1 MSEGLQGSLA
11 FAGTLLFLLGLLT
24 GAGIPFFRGPRIG
37 LSAHV
42 AAIQSGL
49 ALIAVAWLGG
59 RLALSEGWAAAIAH
73 GLWISLY
80 VLWVG
85 LVFAAIYGTG
95 RTLPLAGKGL
105 AADALAGAHRRRAD
119 RRRLARERASPSQ
132 RSLPVVAGGVG
143 LAQLRQHPLADQ
155 AQALLRRRSRAGRR
169 TSARST
175 G

>member
-1 MSEGLQGSLA
+1 LA

-59 RLALSEGWAAAIAH
+59 RLVLSDGWAAAIAH

-80 VLWVG
+80 VLWIG
-85 LVFAAIYGTG
+85 LVFAAIYGTC

-105 AADALAGAHRRRAD
+105 AAARWQELTAAALIGGASLASALAFA
-119 RRRLARERASPSQ
+119 
-132 RSLPVVAGGVG
+132 
-143 LAQLRQHPLADQ
+143 
-155 AQALLRRRSRAGRR
+155 ALLFQWSWRA
-169 TSARST
+169 A
-175 G
+175 

>member
-49 ALIAVAWLGG
+49 ALLAVAWLGG
-59 RLALSEGWAAAIAH
+59 HLVLSEAWAAAIAH
-73 GLWISLY
+73 TLWLSLY

-85 LVFAAIYGTG
+85 LVFAAVYGTG
-95 RTLPLAGKGL
+95 RTLPLAGK
-105 AADALAGAHRRRAD
+105 
-119 RRRLARERASPSQ
+119 
-132 RSLPVVAGGVG
+132 
-143 LAQLRQHPLADQ
+143 
-155 AQALLRRRSRAGRR
+155 
-169 TSARST
+169 
-175 G
+175 

>member
-24 GAGIPFFRGPRIG
+24 GVGIPYFRGPRIG

-59 RLALSEGWAAAIAH
+59 RLVLTDAWAAAIAH

-85 LVFAAIYGTG
+85 LVFAAIHGTG

-105 AADALAGAHRRRAD
+105 AAARWQELTAAVLIGGASLASALAFA
-119 RRRLARERASPSQ
+119 
-132 RSLPVVAGGVG
+132 
-143 LAQLRQHPLADQ
+143 
-155 AQALLRRRSRAGRR
+155 ALLFQWSWKA
-169 TSARST
+169 A
-175 G
+175 

>member
-1 MSEGLQGSLA
+1 MSEGLQGLLA

-24 GAGIPFFRGPRIG
+24 GVGIPFFRGPRIG

-59 RLALSEGWAAAIAH
+59 RLAIPDGWAAAIAH
-73 GLWISLY
+73 TLWISLY

-85 LVFAAIYGTG
+85 LVFAAITGTG

-105 AADALAGAHRRRAD
+105 AAEPWQERVATVLIGGSSVTTALAFAA
-119 RRRLARERASPSQ
+119 LLFQWSWRAS
-132 RSLPVVAGGVG
+132 
-143 LAQLRQHPLADQ
+143 
-155 AQALLRRRSRAGRR
+155 
-169 TSARST
+169 
-175 G
+175 

>member
-59 RLALSEGWAAAIAH
+59 RLVLTDAWAAAIAH
-73 GLWISLY
+73 GLWVSLY
-80 VLWVG
+80 VLWIG

-105 AADALAGAHRRRAD
+105 AAARWQELTAAALIGGASLASALAFA
-119 RRRLARERASPSQ
+119 
-132 RSLPVVAGGVG
+132 
-143 LAQLRQHPLADQ
+143 
-155 AQALLRRRSRAGRR
+155 ALLFQWSWR
-169 TSARST
+169 TA
-175 G
+175 

>member
-24 GAGIPFFRGPRIG
+24 GAGIPFFRAPRIG

-59 RLALSEGWAAAIAH
+59 RLVLSDGWAAAIAH

-80 VLWVG
+80 VLWIG

-105 AADALAGAHRRRAD
+105 AAARWQELTAAVLIGGASLASAFAF
-119 RRRLARERASPSQ
+119 A
-132 RSLPVVAGGVG
+132 
-143 LAQLRQHPLADQ
+143 
-155 AQALLRRRSRAGRR
+155 ALLFQWSWRPA
-169 TSARST
+169 
-175 G
+175 

>member
-11 FAGTLLFLLGLLT
+11 FAGTLLFLLGLLS
-24 GAGIPFFRGPRIG
+24 GVGIPFFRAPRIG

-59 RLALSEGWAAAIAH
+59 RLALSDGWAAAIAH

-105 AADALAGAHRRRAD
+105 AAKRWQELTAAVLIGGASLASALAFA
-119 RRRLARERASPSQ
+119 
-132 RSLPVVAGGVG
+132 
-143 LAQLRQHPLADQ
+143 
-155 AQALLRRRSRAGRR
+155 ALLLNWSWRAV
-169 TSARST
+169 
-175 G
+175 

>member
-59 RLALSEGWAAAIAH
+59 RLVLSDGWAAAIAH

-80 VLWVG
+80 VLWIG

-105 AADALAGAHRRRAD
+105 AAARWQELTAAALIGGASLASALAFA
-119 RRRLARERASPSQ
+119 
-132 RSLPVVAGGVG
+132 
-143 LAQLRQHPLADQ
+143 
-155 AQALLRRRSRAGRR
+155 ALLFQWSWRA
-169 TSARST
+169 A
-175 G
+175 

>member
-59 RLALSEGWAAAIAH
+59 RLVLSDGWATAIAH

-80 VLWVG
+80 VLWIG

-105 AADALAGAHRRRAD
+105 AATRWQELTAAVLIGGASLASALAFA
-119 RRRLARERASPSQ
+119 
-132 RSLPVVAGGVG
+132 
-143 LAQLRQHPLADQ
+143 
-155 AQALLRRRSRAGRR
+155 ALLFQWSWK
-169 TSARST
+169 SA
-175 G
+175 